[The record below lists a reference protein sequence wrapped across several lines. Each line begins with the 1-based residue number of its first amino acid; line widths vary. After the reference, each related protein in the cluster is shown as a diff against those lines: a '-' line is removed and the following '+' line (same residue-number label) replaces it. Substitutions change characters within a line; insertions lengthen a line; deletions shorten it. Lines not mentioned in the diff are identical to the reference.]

1 MKLSN
6 FLQGKMEEKVN
17 VNLDSS
23 ILDKAQP
30 YSFSFK
36 KMHVM
41 LYRELPYHFLSK
53 IFMKKR
59 NELVIMRCHENKFYL
74 SNYNNTTIIAYL
86 KQFSQNDYKLYFQ

>member
-1 MKLSN
+1 MELSN

-36 KMHVM
+36 KNACYA
-41 LYRELPYHFLSK
+41 LQG
-53 IFMKKR
+53 
-59 NELVIMRCHENKFYL
+59 
-74 SNYNNTTIIAYL
+74 TTIS
-86 KQFSQNDYKLYFQ
+86 FSQQDIYEKTQ